1 MYNTQHYW
9 AVAFLINYRTR
20 MNKERTPL
28 VIYVPSQ
35 RKARKSHGKSRSLL
49 MVTDSHDARYSVM
62 VSWSSKEN
70 RNNRANRYQ
79 SWSRA
84 ADQKIPQKSRNKVPI
99 TPFVKARWT
108 PALDPGVFHVSGLEW
123 DSCDRPPHSGIET
136 LNKVRKIKKGGQFRL
151 VGQLDIW
158 PKSC

>member
-1 MYNTQHYW
+1 
-9 AVAFLINYRTR
+9 
-20 MNKERTPL
+20 
-28 VIYVPSQ
+28 
-35 RKARKSHGKSRSLL
+35 

-84 ADQKIPQKSRNKVPI
+84 ADQKVPKKSRNKVPI

-108 PALDPGVFHVSGLEW
+108 PALDPEVFHVSGLEW
-123 DSCDRPPHSGIET
+123 DSCDQPPHSGIET
-136 LNKVRKIKKGGQFRL
+136 LNKVRKRKKVRDWML
-151 VGQLDIW
+151 LDSRKNAKRTLSKMQRASLAY
-158 PKSC
+158 PFPSFPRFYFLSLLMVQVLSSAREESELDRKSSV